1 MDERRRVL
9 AVLGGRLG
17 EREEALLSGGGR
29 TGAIAGCVRAL
40 NKNPWR
46 LAMRSVVAKRSIVIG
61 KHKTSVSLEDQFWA
75 ALKEIAA
82 DRHLTLSELV
92 SDIDSERK
100 HGNLSSA
107 LRL

>member
-1 MDERRRVL
+1 
-9 AVLGGRLG
+9 
-17 EREEALLSGGGR
+17 
-29 TGAIAGCVRAL
+29 
-40 NKNPWR
+40 
-46 LAMRSVVAKRSIVIG
+46 VIG

-92 SDIDSERK
+92 SDIDNERK

-107 LRL
+107 LRLFVLSCFRTAPPVAAQPAAAQVSGLRF